1 MGLLLPC
8 RRHLC
13 VLRLTCVYQTYL
25 HDSGDRGIHA
35 MEMAMTYR
43 LISVLLRNGAILLSL
58 GMSLAAGIYLAR
70 TLPMSIWMGIVIV
83 HLTCA
88 IALIL
93 LLLTERVV
101 SWLPDYLRRHGQK
114 PNAVQQGF
122 GIPKSPA

>member
-1 MGLLLPC
+1 
-8 RRHLC
+8 
-13 VLRLTCVYQTYL
+13 
-25 HDSGDRGIHA
+25 
-35 MEMAMTYR
+35 MELAMTYR
-43 LISVLLRNGAILLSL
+43 LISVLLRNGAILLSF

-93 LLLTERVV
+93 LLLIERVV

>member
-1 MGLLLPC
+1 
-8 RRHLC
+8 
-13 VLRLTCVYQTYL
+13 
-25 HDSGDRGIHA
+25 
-35 MEMAMTYR
+35 MTYR
-43 LISVLLRNGAILLSL
+43 LISVLLRNGAILLSF

-93 LLLTERVV
+93 LQLTERVV
-101 SWLPDYLRRHGQK
+101 SWLPDYLRRQQ